1 MAYYFT
7 GCAACVTLSGLAG
20 TELTPSEQGVPS
32 LFAGLVLASVEHSAT
47 QSDTVRQHRR
57 RPVQECKAA
66 FGPRACL
73 RLPHASVGSP
83 RQASASV
90 GPSAAWPALAA
101 LAALAVLA
109 GPIGLDSYMDAGKPA
124 GLVSDAGVGEPPRPN
139 PNPDPDP
146 NPNQVLVNLYG
157 LALACFYM
165 PAKAKLALTP

>member
-1 MAYYFT
+1 M
-7 GCAACVTLSGLAG
+7 
-20 TELTPSEQGVPS
+20 
-32 LFAGLVLASVEHSAT
+32 
-47 QSDTVRQHRR
+47 
-57 RPVQECKAA
+57 
-66 FGPRACL
+66 GPRACL

-90 GPSAAWPALAA
+90 GPSAAWPALAT

-165 PAKAKLALTP
+165 PAKAWLALTLTLTLTLIPTLTLTLTLPYP